1 MSGNRGLFLRVGLLL
16 VGSAAL
22 LIGAILA
29 LTGDRLAGG
38 KMYETYFRESVQ
50 GLDVGAPVKFRGV
63 TLGRITNIG
72 LVSAEY
78 GATEAE
84 QVMDPTYRLIVV
96 RFKIEP
102 KRVGRLPETAQA
114 VASGLRAR
122 LANQGLTG
130 VMYLELD
137 FLPPELHP
145 VDKLPWTPTDD
156 YVPSVPSTIAQVQTA
171 VTDLLVKLDGMDLK
185 RLVGDA
191 GGLVSDLRAQVA
203 PGGSVPAT
211 LDAARAAIADLR
223 SQLLGA
229 DLPALSAQL
238 RRTGASVET
247 LAAGPQTRQ
256 VLAQANRALE
266 HVPQLIATLQAAVS
280 RAGGGV
286 GDVQAELMP
295 ILRDARVTLQNLR
308 DTSEQLRR
316 DPGQLLWQAPPPR
329 DFRRGETKR

>member
-22 LIGAILA
+22 LVGAILA
-29 LTGDRLAGG
+29 LTGDNLASG

-63 TLGRITNIG
+63 TLGRITNVG

-84 QVMDPTYRLIVV
+84 QVMDATYRLIVV

-145 VDKLPWTPTDD
+145 VDKLPWQPKDD
-156 YVPSVPSTIAQVQTA
+156 YIPSVPSTIAQVQTA
-171 VTDLLVKLDGMDLK
+171 VTDLLAKLDGVDLK
-185 RLVGDA
+185 RLVSDFD
-191 GGLVSDLRAQVA
+191 GLVGDVRTQVA
-203 PGGSVPAT
+203 PGGPVPAT
-211 LDAARAAIADLR
+211 LESARATIADLR
-223 SQLLGA
+223 EQLLRA

-247 LAAGPQTRQ
+247 LADGRQTHE
-256 VLAQANRALE
+256 VLQQASRALE
-266 HVPQLIATLQAAVS
+266 HVPQLIATLQATVS
-280 RAGGGV
+280 HAGTSV
-286 GDVQAELMP
+286 GDVQSELMP

-316 DPGQLLWQAPPPR
+316 DPGQLLWQAPPKR
-329 DFRRGETKR
+329 DHAR